1 MNVIFNVFQADSEEI
16 IRPLSPG
23 VVNTPE
29 EIDAMVDGTITYG
42 KGSAVVR
49 MLNYI
54 LGESTFNNAL
64 TVNY

>member
-1 MNVIFNVFQADSEEI
+1 MNIVFGVFQADSEEV

-23 VVNTPE
+23 VINTQK
-29 EIDAMVDGTITYG
+29 EIDAMVDSTITYG

-54 LGESTFNNAL
+54 LGEKTY
-64 TVNY
+64 VNGLSVSI